1 MENAPQM
8 APKPTKVMMELSHR
22 PRRLWMHVVVNIAGL
37 LKPQS
42 TLFPGVSLLSDQQA
56 DARDAAGIDVA
67 HPPTGVQPLG
77 RDAVVHCLRPRRRS
91 LVVPPL
97 CRAGDRQTQW
107 CGETR
112 KDPVVDMSARACA
125 GEVAVQ
131 GWCGGDVT
139 IRGDSERVRR
149 SPVVAPVE
157 KMTSSAVPRG
167 DGPPPLLVSAGGCSP
182 PASDPRR
189 FVPPLGRH
197 LHHRFDWCCST
208 KSLRAALP
216 INTQT

>member
-1 MENAPQM
+1 MVDGERTSDGSQTHKSRDGAVPQT
-8 APKPTKVMMELSHR
+8 ASSVDACCRQHRRSPKTPI
-22 PRRLWMHVVVNIAGL
+22 HVVSRCL
-37 LKPQS
+37 P
-42 TLFPGVSLLSDQQA
+42 LSDQQA

-157 KMTSSAVPRG
+157 KITSSPVPRG

-182 PASDPRR
+182 PESDPRR

-197 LHHRFDWCCST
+197 LHH
-208 KSLRAALP
+208 L
-216 INTQT
+216 

>member
-1 MENAPQM
+1 MVDGERTSDGSQTHKSRDGGVPQT
-8 APKPTKVMMELSHR
+8 ASSVDACCRQHRRSPKTPI
-22 PRRLWMHVVVNIAGL
+22 HVVSRCL
-37 LKPQS
+37 P
-42 TLFPGVSLLSDQQA
+42 LSDQQA

-97 CRAGDRQTQW
+97 
-107 CGETR
+107 
-112 KDPVVDMSARACA
+112 SCA

-139 IRGDSERVRR
+139 IHGDSERVRR

-157 KMTSSAVPRG
+157 KITSSPVPRG

-182 PASDPRR
+182 PESDPRR

-197 LHHRFDWCCST
+197 LHH
-208 KSLRAALP
+208 L
-216 INTQT
+216 